1 MFDNFWS
8 ILDVLASETVVGVLK
23 VIWRSPKVISRSFE
37 VIFDD
42 FSSSVYTYMVIQ
54 ILLFDQPEIL
64 QKRSSFRI
72 CIHIYIYIHIS

>member
-8 ILDVLASETVVGVLK
+8 ILNVLASETVVGGLE

-42 FSSSVYTYMVIQ
+42 FPSSVYTYMGIQ
-54 ILLFDQPEIL
+54 IEWFD
-64 QKRSSFRI
+64 
-72 CIHIYIYIHIS
+72 

>member
-8 ILDVLASETVVGVLK
+8 ILDVLASETVVGGHK

-42 FSSSVYTYMVIQ
+42 FSSSVYTYMGIQ
-54 ILLFDQPEIL
+54 I
-64 QKRSSFRI
+64 
-72 CIHIYIYIHIS
+72 

>member
-8 ILDVLASETVVGVLK
+8 ILDVLASETVVGGLK

-42 FSSSVYTYMVIQ
+42 FSSSVYTYMG
-54 ILLFDQPEIL
+54 ILIYEFD
-64 QKRSSFRI
+64 
-72 CIHIYIYIHIS
+72 